1 MFLYAFIIMAV
12 VGFVL
17 MVSSR
22 DEWDFRY
29 GFGLAAVI
37 VGLLVCFIIGPIAL
51 INHARAESDIAQLEA
66 RYDSLVYQYD
76 HDIYD
81 NDNDLG
87 KRELMEDIRTWNE
100 NIARKQVLQ
109 DNFWVGVFIPDIYD
123 QFELIEFSVG

>member
-1 MFLYAFIIMAV
+1 MLLYAFIIMAV

-22 DEWDFRY
+22 DEWSTRY
-29 GFGLAAVI
+29 SFGMATVI
-37 VGLLVCFIIGPIAL
+37 IGLLVCFIAGPIAL
-51 INHARAESDIAQLEA
+51 LNHASAESDIAQLEA

-76 HDIYD
+76 HNIYD

-100 NIARKQVLQ
+100 NIARNQVLQ
-109 DNFWVGVFIPDIYD
+109 DNFWIGVFIPDIYD